1 MFGNENI
8 GSGMRVL
15 SKILFW
21 ILALGAVAGGIV
33 MLVYDNLWGIA
44 LIAGGIIGSY
54 LLCYFI
60 HAFGYLIEKTELQ
73 EEKVK
78 RAEKTVERDQTEAE
92 STPVGFTKVDIE
104 NKAELDALIEQRKKG
119 EISEE
124 EYTAKMKE
132 LL

>member
-44 LIAGGIIGSY
+44 LIAGGIVGSY

-60 HAFGYLIEKTELQ
+60 HAFGYLIEKTEQ
-73 EEKVK
+73 REEQIQ
-78 RAEKTVERDQTEAE
+78 RATKTSERDHTEAE

>member
-60 HAFGYLIEKTELQ
+60 HAFGYLIEKTVCTNTSCRRL
-73 EEKVK
+73 
-78 RAEKTVERDQTEAE
+78 TVLR
-92 STPVGFTKVDIE
+92 TPVI
-104 NKAELDALIEQRKKG
+104 
-119 EISEE
+119 
-124 EYTAKMKE
+124 
-132 LL
+132 

>member
-8 GSGMRVL
+8 GSGMRAL

-21 ILALGAVAGGIV
+21 ISALGSVAGGIV

-73 EEKVK
+73 EEKEV
-78 RAEKTVERDQTEAE
+78 RAEKTSERDQTEANQI
-92 STPVGFTKVDIE
+92 PAGFTKVDIE

-124 EYTAKMKE
+124 EYTEKMKE